1 MSTAH
6 IDPFASTTVMGKFMA
21 KVEDFYIQHDR
32 AIMVYSGVSLMT
44 TSASLVAFD
53 ALGLPSYLVLF
64 VQAAFNIS
72 WVTAKLTGRK

>member
-1 MSTAH
+1 MSTTH
-6 IDPFASTTVMGKFMA
+6 IDPLAPASGIGKAAA
-21 KVEDFYIQHDR
+21 KVEDFFIKNDR

-44 TSASLVAFD
+44 TGASFVAFD

-72 WVTAKLTGRK
+72 WVAAKLTGRK